1 MRCEHLA
8 EESVIKYIRCNLK
21 LEEIGMKDFVRID
34 IDELA
39 NRCGYFT
46 SETCVNSGYG
56 CNHPDQEMTRELKD
70 EDGRMHVQGCC
81 YSFSC
86 PLGWSDDEL
95 EKCVCMSKSEAI
107 NIGLTEYNFLE
118 M

>member
-1 MRCEHLA
+1 M
-8 EESVIKYIRCNLK
+8 
-21 LEEIGMKDFVRID
+21 GDFVRID

-39 NRCGYFT
+39 DRCGYFT

-56 CNHPDQEMTRELKD
+56 CNHPEQEMTKEFED
-70 EDGRMHVQGCC
+70 EDGRMHAQGCC

-95 EKCVCMSKSEAI
+95 EKCVCMDKSEAV
-107 NIGLTEYNFLE
+107 NIGLTERNFLE
-118 M
+118 I